1 MAKKPTKRELAE
13 LKKQEEARQSVLGT
27 LGTAV
32 FLFAI
37 AGIVCF
43 FLKLYNITVI
53 CACLTILNTLLQLM
67 VGGQR
72 DFAIEI
78 AAVIIG
84 LLAARFARAELSTWI
99 YFVSVALCFGDA
111 LLQILGWTGAMMI
124 KTDGKKGKGK
134 KK

>member
-13 LKKQEEARQSVLGT
+13 QKKQEETRQNALGT
-27 LGTAV
+27 LGMAV

-37 AGIVCF
+37 GGIVCF

-84 LLAARFARAELSTWI
+84 LLAARIVKAPLNTWV
-99 YFVSVALCFGDA
+99 YYVSLALCFGDA
-111 LLQILGWTGAMMI
+111 LLQILGWTGGVMI
-124 KTDGKKGKGK
+124 SSDSKKGKK
-134 KK
+134 RK